1 MDCFSMS
8 RQRPVESLS
17 FEEALVEL
25 ESIVKTLET
34 GQAPLEESISS
45 YERGTLLKHHCE
57 AKLRAAQAKIEKITV
72 RDDGSVSTQPLD
84 PEE

>member
-1 MDCFSMS
+1 MS

>member
-1 MDCFSMS
+1 MPAT
-8 RQRPVESLS
+8 RPVESLS

-25 ESIVKTLET
+25 EEIVKSLET
-34 GQAPLEESISS
+34 GKAPLEESISS
-45 YERGTLLKHHCE
+45 YERGITLKKHCE
-57 AKLRAAQAKIEKITV
+57 SKLRTAQAKIEKITV